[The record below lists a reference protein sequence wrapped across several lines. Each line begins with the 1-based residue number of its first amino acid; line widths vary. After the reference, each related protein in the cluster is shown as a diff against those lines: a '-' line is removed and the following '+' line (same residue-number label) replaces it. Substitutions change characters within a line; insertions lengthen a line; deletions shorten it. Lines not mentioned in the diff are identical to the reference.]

1 MTAISHHY
9 IPLAA
14 NSDCSDHVG
23 CKNKLQFKE
32 AVKDSLSLRDRLKH
46 PKFQP
51 LLMEVWDRSGQTL
64 QQDFC
69 TTSERSLNNHY
80 MVSCCMYGNAEILFP
95 GWEYF
100 IQDESANA

>member
-51 LLMEVWDRSGQTL
+51 LLMEV
-64 QQDFC
+64 
-69 TTSERSLNNHY
+69 
-80 MVSCCMYGNAEILFP
+80 
-95 GWEYF
+95 
-100 IQDESANA
+100 